1 LLFWYFEKKK
11 LNIKRIVDFD
21 SFLKKL
27 KMEKLLI
34 WFFEK
39 KTQNQR
45 FINFGFLGK
54 KKLKIKKIADFDS
67 LKKKNSKSMNH

>member
-1 LLFWYFEKKK
+1 
-11 LNIKRIVDFD
+11 
-21 SFLKKL
+21 
-27 KMEKLLI
+27 MEKLLI

-54 KKLKIKKIADFDS
+54 KKLKIKDS
-67 LKKKNSKSMNH
+67 LILVFWEKKNSKSKKSLILIL